1 MALTVEELL
10 AVGKRFVGGKS
21 WQAALV
27 LEVGTELAVAVNK
40 AAGMKGAEKS
50 ELVCQ
55 TVLRLLDDAE
65 KAEKSAQVESTV
77 IEMTTTPK
85 ESVDWQLLKS
95 LVKSVLPATLSL
107 IVGAA
112 RGKFDLSAS
121 VQAASAV
128 ASVASQSSCLPPW
141 LRMLCLGLGSVQQ
154 SSPQTVVQGPGSLRL
169 AIPLQSAAEQ
179 PPKALELQAATLP
192 APQQ

>member
-10 AVGKRFVGGKS
+10 GVGKRFVGGKS
-21 WQAALV
+21 WQASLV

-77 IEMTTTPK
+77 IETTIAPK
-85 ESVDWQLLKS
+85 ESVNWELLRS

-107 IVGAA
+107 VVGAS
-112 RGKFDLSAS
+112 RGKFDLSA
-121 VQAASAV
+121 ASAV
-128 ASVASQSSCLPPW
+128 ASAASQSSCLPPW
-141 LRMLCLGLGSVQQ
+141 VRMLCLGLGSLQQ
-154 SSPQTVVQGPGSLRL
+154 PSPQRVVQGPGSLRL
-169 AIPLQSAAEQ
+169 AIPPQSVREQ

-192 APQQ
+192 APPQ